1 MGGVR
6 VFFCFFYPPP
16 HLHRGDLAFNVSN
29 GVKVVEH
36 MAIFNRALFQRAD
49 ICRMQVVLCSWDFG
63 LHLSLTL
70 NRWQKLWQP
79 SEQPLRLQQLS
90 PADENHN
97 KFPPPHAPPPPCG
110 PPCLLRLLTETAFI
124 QPNTRGMLTMVVH
137 DISKISPPVLSKQLS
152 IWCTCHLLHLGQFGP
167 STREC
172 YFQSSGRSLCTLHL
186 PPLS

>member
-1 MGGVR
+1 MGGS
-6 VFFCFFYPPP
+6 VFFFPP
-16 HLHRGDLAFNVSN
+16 HIHRGDLAFNVSI
-29 GVKVVEH
+29 GVKVVKH

-49 ICRMQVVLCSWDFG
+49 ICRMQVVLHSWDFG
-63 LHLSLTL
+63 LYLSLTL

-79 SEQPLRLQQLS
+79 SEQQLCLQQLS

-97 KFPPPHAPPPPCG
+97 KFPPSPCG

-124 QPNTRGMLTMVVH
+124 QPNTRCMLTMAVH
-137 DISKISPPVLSKQLS
+137 DISKISPAVLSKQLS

-172 YFQSSGRSLCTLHL
+172 YFQSSGRSLCGLHL